1 MRYRV
6 AGMGV
11 LALAAISMVTAAWPG
26 IGSSAGQAAPFTVR
40 SASSQI
46 DVGDAGTVP
55 LFDLSNVEPGE
66 SGVGCFRVRI
76 DAGSHGSDGVRLYSS
91 GLPEIEGARSVGIH
105 ISSGDPIAGSDAAPG
120 VIDCDELEG
129 PLTQLT
135 LRDGSVADYASTRFA
150 YTIGDP
156 LGLVGPG
163 INTVVVRIALVF
175 PDADAAAG
183 AKTLDTGWVIEAH

>member
-6 AGMGV
+6 VIAGV

-26 IGSSAGQAAPFTVR
+26 IGSSVGPAEPFTVR

-55 LFDLSNVEPGE
+55 LFDLSRVE
-66 SGVGCFRVRI
+66 SGDSVVACFRARI
-76 DAGSHGSDGVRLYSS
+76 DAGSHESSSVRLYSS
-91 GLPEIEGARSVGIH
+91 GLPEIEPARRVGI
-105 ISSGDPIAGSDAAPG
+105 SVWAGDPISGSDTAPG
-120 VIDCDELEG
+120 VVDCDEIEG
-129 PLTQLT
+129 PLTRLT

-156 LGLVGPG
+156 LGPVGPG
-163 INTVVVRIALVF
+163 ISTVAIRIALTF
-175 PDADAAAG
+175 PDAVAAAG
-183 AKTLDTGWVIEAH
+183 AADLVAGWIIETH